1 MPELPARSIADVRL
15 SEVFDRD
22 GCPLCTQMARS
33 AATYMNS
40 FLYEGVTDVGF
51 RGELDRARGF
61 CRRHTREVLAANRRQ
76 SGGTLGSAIL
86 FEAILRIRGVE
97 LEDAL
102 ASRGNAR
109 RKRLAEAAR
118 RAACPVCD
126 VEAKALAS
134 AIDSFHGLAA
144 VAEWREAI
152 ARSPFCLDHLLALLM
167 HRPSGEAW
175 DEIERAQAA
184 RVRDLRA
191 RLERFSAASSHDR
204 RHRITADE
212 QRAADD
218 AAAFLGG
225 DSAEAARP
233 RTAAAD

>member
-15 SEVFDRD
+15 SEAFDRG
-22 GCPLCTQMARS
+22 GCPLCTHMARS

-86 FEAILRIRGVE
+86 FEAILRIRGAE

-102 ASRGNAR
+102 ATRGNAR

-134 AIDSFHGLAA
+134 AIDSFHACKNI
-144 VAEWREAI
+144 R
-152 ARSPFCLDHLLALLM
+152 RK
-167 HRPSGEAW
+167 PS
-175 DEIERAQAA
+175 
-184 RVRDLRA
+184 
-191 RLERFSAASSHDR
+191 F
-204 RHRITADE
+204 
-212 QRAADD
+212 
-218 AAAFLGG
+218 
-225 DSAEAARP
+225 
-233 RTAAAD
+233 